1 MAELISNP
9 VELGFSDFVSKL
21 ISDTFEAVITTSM
34 RQEEDWQQ
42 LNELLAQ
49 SPSVFNDTVVDQKM
63 VEDEII
69 RLFPDNEGGTII
81 KKGLEYIRANP
92 DKNVLENPPI
102 EALTG
107 YAPRGKELESED
119 VIAIFEAVKSI
130 LGKKQYDVLSNVFS
144 RGATRVVVDAGRIN
158 AKLNFD
164 ILQLE
169 NPDDKDEE
177 PTPGP
182 VVGDPLTMSRIFV
195 KRKFPGFV
203 GLARP
208 TEMRN
213 VHFFVKPPTDK
224 DPQTSQ
230 VKANVY
236 GEVEVNFKTIS

>member
-1 MAELISNP
+1 MAETISSP

-21 ISDTFEAVITTSM
+21 ISDTFEAVVTTSM

-42 LNELLAQ
+42 LNELLSQ
-49 SPSVFNDTVVDQKM
+49 ELDVFTELVVDQTM
-63 VEDEII
+63 LENEII
-69 RLFPDNEGGTII
+69 RLFPDKEGGTII
-81 KKGLEYIRANP
+81 KKGLAYTKANP
-92 DKNVLENPPI
+92 EKQIVENPPI
-102 EALTG
+102 ESITG
-107 YAPRGKELESED
+107 YVPAGLKLNEED
-119 VIAIFEAVKSI
+119 VIAVFQAVKNI
-130 LGKKQYDVLSNVFS
+130 IGRKQYEVLSNVFS
-144 RGATRVVVDAGRIN
+144 RGATKVVVDAGKIN

-164 ILQLE
+164 ILQVE
-169 NPDDKDEE
+169 NTDDEDEE

-182 VVGDPLTMSRIFV
+182 IVGDPLSMSRIFV

-236 GEVEVNFKTIS
+236 GEVEINFKTIS